1 MFWGASPAEI
11 DFTVVSRLKDIALT
25 MTLNSKAFV
34 TIPFLLVS
42 IIILFLIL
50 SFFRLTITLVHASV
64 AQYMAYSTS
73 RKLAL
78 GAENKSQ
85 DFIENIVLTN
95 HYQKLHSKFFKDS
108 FKSPNP
114 TECESNPDD
123 MFTICASRYYIES
136 TNTWDPQRVG
146 PKGSN
151 EKYTR
156 EDEHPNKNLF
166 YGVGVV
172 FDYSR
177 AIRFKIPFLLE
188 DSENNHKTKHAI
200 INSFLGREI
209 SKTECEVFFDKRKN
223 FIGAILSQTPRRT
236 LPQNFDPEKINIAPR
251 DNGC

>member
-1 MFWGASPAEI
+1 
-11 DFTVVSRLKDIALT
+11 

-64 AQYMAYSTS
+64 AQYMAYSTA

-85 DFIENIVLTN
+85 DFIEQDVIR
-95 HYQKLHSKFFKDS
+95 HYQKLHSNFFKDS

-114 TECESNPDD
+114 TECNPHPDD
-123 MFTICASRYYIES
+123 MFTICASPDYIES
-136 TNTWDPQRVG
+136 SDTWETKRVG

-151 EKYTR
+151 EVY
-156 EDEHPNKNLF
+156 ESSHSDKNLF

-172 FDYSR
+172 FDYNR
-177 AIRFKIPFLLE
+177 AIRFQIPFLM
-188 DSENNHKTKHAI
+188 DPPKKKTGHAI

-209 SKTECEVFFDKRKN
+209 SETECKGFFDKRKEI
-223 FIGAILSQTPRRT
+223 IGATLSQTPGRT
-236 LPQNFDPEKINIAPR
+236 LPQEFDPEKINIAYG